1 MKKSKTLSKEINN
14 KIKVNND
21 LSSKSEI
28 IVNEGIYNCVI
39 NEDENL
45 EDADVEYDFWID
57 MPPKKSY
64 EIKVHI
70 KKDNQKKFK

>member
-28 IVNEGIYNCVI
+28 IVNGRIDNCVI
-39 NEDENL
+39 NEDDNL
-45 EDADVEYDFWID
+45 EDADVEYDFWVD

-64 EIKVHI
+64 EIKVYI
-70 KKDNQKKFK
+70 KKDNQKKVK